1 MNNMVNGARVG
12 SALNYGMGGVAAIG
26 NFHQLNTNQ
35 ISVPQFFLEMY
46 STGISTFSH
55 PLVAVPWTVGYEVF
69 GRQIYA
75 RNVFGLRSRIRP
87 FIRQHVL
94 GINE

>member
-35 ISVPQFFLEMY
+35 ISGPQFFLKMY
-46 STGISTFSH
+46 
-55 PLVAVPWTVGYEVF
+55 
-69 GRQIYA
+69 
-75 RNVFGLRSRIRP
+75 
-87 FIRQHVL
+87 
-94 GINE
+94 